1 MIIHDF
7 KKLIIFNII
16 TYNIFVRE
24 KTVTRK
30 FEIENVSYSTLTVA
44 SVAVAI
50 QRERCSQELV
60 NWF

>member
-1 MIIHDF
+1 MIIHYF

-44 SVAVAI
+44 SVVVAI
-50 QRERCSQELV
+50 QREKCSQELAT
-60 NWF
+60 